1 MNDRSRVALASML
14 GATIGGVLGYLYL
27 TEGGE
32 RVRVGIEPTLDSLI
46 IELRRIRA
54 TVEKARTVA
63 DEGWRT
69 LNEVTGQPSVRA
81 WR

>member
-1 MNDRSRVALASML
+1 MNDQSRVALASLL
-14 GATIGGVLGYLYL
+14 GATVGGVLGYLYL
-27 TEGGE
+27 TESGE
-32 RVRVGIEPTLDSLI
+32 RLRADIEPTLDSLLVEI
-46 IELRRIRA
+46 RRIRT
-54 TVEKARTVA
+54 TVEKARVVA